1 MPMPLHLLPRAA
13 LLGLAL
19 LLPAAA
25 VAQTRPVTLHDF
37 VRAETD
43 RYIAD
48 FARRGTPG
56 AFAHDRQATP
66 VTDQPVIR
74 MNRDTLY
81 SSAVVDLD
89 AGPATVTLPD
99 AGPRFVSLLAI
110 DQDHF
115 VYGVF
120 YAPATFVFT
129 REQVGTRYLV
139 LLVRTFANPDDAADI
154 RAAHAVQ
161 DAIALRQA
169 SPGRIELPAWDQR
182 ALDAIRGQLN
192 GLATHL
198 AGFGRAFG
206 RREEVDRIDHLI
218 GTAAGWGG
226 NPRGAAIY
234 MPIVPPAGAAAA
246 GWRMRLPEVPVDGF
260 WSVTVYNAAGF
271 MEANPRNAYALN
283 NVTARREA
291 DGSTMLQFGACADA
305 TANCIPTPSGWNAV
319 LRLYRPRAE
328 ILDGRWRMP
337 ALEPIR

>member
-1 MPMPLHLLPRAA
+1 MPPALALRLLAAA
-13 LLGLAL
+13 LAFLV
-19 LLPAAA
+19 PAAA
-25 VAQTRPVTLHDF
+25 MAQTRPVTVHDF

-48 FARRGTPG
+48 FARRGPPG
-56 AFAHDRQATP
+56 QFSHERQATP
-66 VTDQPVIR
+66 VSDQPVIR

-81 SSAVVDLD
+81 SSAIVDLD

-99 AGPRFVSLLAI
+99 AGRRFVSLLAI

-139 LLVRTFANPDDAADI
+139 LLVRTFANPDDAADM

-161 DAIALRQA
+161 DSISLRQA
-169 SPGRIELPAWDQR
+169 ATGRIELPAWDQR
-182 ALDAIRGQLN
+182 SLDAIRGQLN
-192 GLATHL
+192 GLAAHL
-198 AGFGRAFG
+198 SGFGRAFG
-206 RREEVDRIDHLI
+206 RRDEVDRIDHLV
-218 GTAAGWGG
+218 GAAAGWGG
-226 NPRGAAIY
+226 NPRSAAIY
-234 MPIVPPAGAAAA
+234 MPIVPPAGAASA

-291 DGSTMLQFGACADA
+291 DGSTVLQFGACTDA
-305 TANCIPTPSGWNAV
+305 TVNCLPTPSGWNAV

-337 ALEPIR
+337 ALEPLR

>member
-1 MPMPLHLLPRAA
+1 MPLCILARLAM
-13 LLGLAL
+13 LCLAL
-19 LLPAAA
+19 IVPAVA

-48 FARRGTPG
+48 FARRGALG
-56 AFAHDRQATP
+56 GFAHDRQATP
-66 VTDQPVIR
+66 VSDQPVIR

-99 AGPRFVSLLAI
+99 AGQRFVSLLAI

-139 LLVRTFANPDDAADI
+139 LLVRTFANPDDAADM

-161 DAIALRQA
+161 DAITLRQA
-169 SPGRIELPAWDQR
+169 APGRIELPDWDQR
-182 ALDAIRGQLN
+182 ALDAIRGHLN
-192 GLATHL
+192 GLAASL
-198 AGFGRAFG
+198 GGFGRAFG
-206 RREEVDRIDHLI
+206 RRDEVDRLDHLI
-218 GTAAGWGG
+218 GAAAGWGG
-226 NPRGAAIY
+226 NPRGAAVY
-234 MPIVPPAGAAAA
+234 LPIVPPAGSAPA
-246 GWRMRLPEVPVDGF
+246 GWRMRLPPVPVDGF

-283 NVTARREA
+283 NVTARRDA
-291 DGSTMLQFGACADA
+291 DGSTGLQFGACTD
-305 TANCIPTPSGWNAV
+305 TSVNCIPTPSGWNAV

-328 ILDGRWRMP
+328 ILDGRWRLP
-337 ALEPIR
+337 PLEPLR